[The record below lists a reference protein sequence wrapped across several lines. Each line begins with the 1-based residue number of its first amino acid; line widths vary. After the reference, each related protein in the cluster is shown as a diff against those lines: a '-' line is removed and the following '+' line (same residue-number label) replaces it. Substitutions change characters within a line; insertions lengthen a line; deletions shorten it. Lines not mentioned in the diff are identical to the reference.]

1 MGNFEVKPNK
11 KNFCGGNFQDWLE
24 VNLLE
29 KCNGKCSWC
38 VEKHGFHPKEHV
50 DWIEIVEGILKAKKK
65 NVILL
70 GGEPT
75 LHKKLYRIVGYL
87 ASEGINVYLTT
98 NGSHLSD
105 KFIFNFIGMKGI
117 NISIHDYDLDKNEH
131 ITGIK
136 IENLKRSIW
145 MLHGFNIKV
154 RLNCNCIKGH
164 IDSKK
169 QIKKYIEWAKMVG
182 ADSVRF
188 AELKFDEENFVD
200 LAKILNHK
208 YGLNDDPFKHGCNND
223 VVIDRMNVNF
233 RQMCGLQTSARPLPI
248 NPEQCKKKVLYYDGK
263 IYDGWQLTKKEKN
276 MKPSEITELLL
287 AVKQGKV
294 TVEAATRKIKA
305 GELKTA
311 NKAISSNGCVY

>member
-1 MGNFEVKPNK
+1 MKPNK

-24 VNLLE
+24 VNLIK

-38 VEKHGFHPKEHV
+38 VEKHGWHPEEEA
-50 DWIEIVEGILKAKKK
+50 DWIDIYDKIKASKKK
-65 NVILL
+65 NIILL

-75 LHKKLYRIVGYL
+75 LYKKLDRIIGTL
-87 ASEGINVYLTT
+87 ADDGLNVYLTT

-105 KFIFNFIGMKGI
+105 SFIFNFIGMKGI
-117 NISIHDYDLDKNEH
+117 NISIHDYDLEKNKS

-145 MLHGFNIKV
+145 MLHGFNINV
-154 RLNCNCIKGH
+154 RLNCNCISGH
-164 IDSKK
+164 IDSAK
-169 QIKKYIEWAKMVG
+169 QIKKYIEFAKSVG

-200 LAKILNHK
+200 LAKILNYK
-208 YGLNDDPFKHGCNND
+208 YGLNDDPFKQGCNKD
-223 VVIDRMNVNF
+223 AVINGMHVNF
-233 RQMCGLQTSARPLPI
+233 RQMCGLQTSKRPCPK

-263 IYDGWQLTKKEKN
+263 IYNGWQLKKEKK
-276 MKPSEITELLL
+276 MKPSEISELLN
-287 AVKQGKV
+287 AVKQGKI

-305 GELKTA
+305 GETKA
-311 NKAISSNGCVY
+311 KDKAISSNGCVY